1 MKSYTYQDF
10 EKAITD
16 TERRDFVWDAIQAHE
31 SGDMCKTAR
40 MADLYDH
47 QQNKTINDYVQTILS
62 LTGSKLEDFTASNN
76 KIASNFFNRLNT
88 QRVMYSLGNGVSFL
102 QPDEEGEDE
111 VKKKLGRHFDHDVK
125 EAAYYACIH
134 GESYCFWNFDR
145 MHVFKVTE
153 FVPMWDEHTGELR
166 AGIRYWRLSKDK
178 PMTAVLYEEDGYTTY
193 RQEEG
198 SSQLIMDESG
208 KQAYKMTY
216 QYVPADGTAEV
227 VGEENYGRLPIVPM
241 WASRLKQS
249 TLIGMQSAIDSYDL
263 IRSGFANDLTDC
275 SQIYWIVKN
284 AGGMTDSELARFRDR
299 LKITHI
305 ADVDSSDGAGAEP
318 YTQEVPYQARE
329 AYLDMIRNGLYEDF
343 GALDVHTVAAG
354 ATNDHIDAAYQPM
367 DENADDFEYWVS
379 EAVQQILALQGIEDY
394 PIFKRNR
401 ISNIKEQV
409 EVVVQEAA
417 WLDTQTILRKLPNIS
432 AEEVAAIMQ
441 AMDSED
447 MARFG
452 IGGNAEG
459 GVGESGTGQES
470 GMMG

>member
-1 MKSYTYQDF
+1 MKGYTYQDF
-10 EKAITD
+10 EKATTD
-16 TERRDFVWDAIQAHE
+16 RQRLDFVWDAIKAHE
-31 SGDMCKTAR
+31 SGVMCQTAKL
-40 MADLYDH
+40 ADLYDR
-47 QQNKTINDYVQTILS
+47 QQNKTINDYVQTIFSLS
-62 LTGSKLEDFTASNN
+62 GSKLEDFTASNN
-76 KIASNFFNRLNT
+76 RIASNFFSRLNT

-102 QPDEEGEDE
+102 QPDEQGEDV
-111 VKKKLGRHFDHDVK
+111 VKEQLGRHFDHDVK

-134 GESYCFWNFDR
+134 GESYCFWNLDR

-166 AGIRYWRLSKDK
+166 AGIRYWRLAEDK

-193 RQEEG
+193 RQSEDGGSTLVMDEEG
-198 SSQLIMDESG
+198 KRS
-208 KQAYKMTY
+208 YKTTY
-216 QYVPADGTAEV
+216 SYIPADGSAEV
-227 VGEENYGRLPIVPM
+227 VGEENYGVLPIVPM

-284 AGGMTDSELARFRDR
+284 AGGMTDADLARFRDR
-299 LKITHI
+299 LKFAHI
-305 ADVDSSDGAGAEP
+305 ADVDGSDGAGAEP
-318 YTQEVPYQARE
+318 YVQEIPYQARE
-329 AYLDMIRNGLYEDF
+329 AYLTMIRNGLYEDF

-367 DENADDFEYWVS
+367 DENADDFEFWVS
-379 EAVQQILALQGIEDY
+379 ECIQQILALQGIDDY

-401 ISNIKEQV
+401 ISNMKEQV
-409 EVVVQEAA
+409 EMVVQEAA

-432 AEEVAAIMQ
+432 AEEVAAILE
-441 AMDSED
+441 AMEGED

-452 IGGNAEG
+452 ISEPAPTGG
-459 GVGESGTGQES
+459 GEPAPEI
-470 GMMG
+470 